1 MINISIILLNKTIT
15 INTMHARSIANNIA
29 KYAITIPNLSLRN
42 SRGSLYP
49 NNMITNQPTID
60 SRSSLSMHVYADNST
75 RTNITDNNTID
86 AHITDENDNNIDR
99 TNIADNST
107 IDAHITDEN
116 DNNTDRTNITD
127 NNIKQ
132 YLHSCLSGDV
142 EKNIH
147 YHKNDV
153 YSHEDYIEY
162 IWFLSTEDIKEHGE
176 ALIEMAILT
185 DNTEAIYLIFNRGY
199 RHLYTCH
206 PRINNYTYMHAAAK
220 NGNIGQI
227 EMLANQSNILLN
239 IPNDCGYTPLML
251 AAEHGHVDAVD
262 LIIKLGGHRSIDKGH
277 YFDQRTAMHF
287 AADEGHVEVVRI
299 LLSHHSK
306 SVNSVDRWGYTPL
319 FCASQN
325 GHVDVV
331 NVLMD
336 NNCTTIDQR
345 NVFNVT
351 PLFAAVEHGHVS
363 VVETL
368 MARGCTTINT
378 NCYNGITPMHMAI
391 KRGDSIMISK
401 LYDLGSRSLHP
412 SL

>member
-1 MINISIILLNKTIT
+1 
-15 INTMHARSIANNIA
+15 MHARSIANNIA
-29 KYAITIPNLSLRN
+29 RYAIAIPNLSLHN
-42 SRGSLYP
+42 SRSSLHP
-49 NNMITNQPTID
+49 NNMITNQPIID
-60 SRSSLSMHVYADNST
+60 PRSSLST
-75 RTNITDNNTID
+75 RANITRINTID
-86 AHITDENDNNIDR
+86 PCITDEND
-99 TNIADNST
+99 S
-107 IDAHITDEN
+107 
-116 DNNTDRTNITD
+116 
-127 NNIKQ
+127 NIKQ
-132 YLHSCLSGDV
+132 YLPSCSSDGV
-142 EKNIH
+142 GKHVH

-162 IWFLSTEDIKEHGE
+162 IWFLSTEDIKENGE
-176 ALIEMAILT
+176 KLIEMAILT

-277 YFDQRTAMHF
+277 YFDQQTAMHF
-287 AADEGHVEVVRI
+287 AADKGHVEVVRI

-306 SVNSVDRWGYTPL
+306 SVNSVDRLGYTPL

-351 PLFAAVEHGHVS
+351 PLFAAVEHGHIG

-368 MARGCTTINT
+368 MARGCTTINGR
-378 NCYNGITPMHMAI
+378 CYNGTTPMQMAI

-401 LYDLGSRSLHP
+401 LYDLGSRSLH
-412 SL
+412 SAL